1 VRRLLR
7 LALVAVV
14 VAEPA
19 SASAQTLMIAA
30 RDTAVVAAGPGAT
43 ITTALRITNNGAGRI
58 ALTPR
63 LTLPTGWSAPMG
75 TRPFALAAGQTDSWL
90 IGLRVPTRAPA
101 GRYVIGVTA
110 EDSASHSLVR
120 DSLVVEV
127 SVRRGLE
134 LSLTNRPTYAVS
146 GSAYRASFLLRN
158 RGNVRTTVT
167 IRGTSALGGSVAL
180 DSTRITMAAGA
191 SLSLGARVETRTK
204 SEQAQDDVLELYAA
218 DQADSTNAAQASA
231 RVTIV
236 QEANMTEPLHR
247 VATQVRLRAANA
259 SAGVSPYEI
268 SGGGQLRDGGSEQ
281 VSFVFRGAPGTTSQF
296 GDQDEYRIELR
307 GSNYTA
313 RAGDALYRV
322 SSLSSAGQMGFG
334 SGIDMRAGSM
344 TVGGF
349 AQRFRFQP
357 GSSTER
363 GAYVAAAGA
372 DLFAAPQLTLS
383 GMSRT
388 GGLFAG
394 KVIGT
399 ALTLTPLNA
408 MTIELEGARSTGA
421 AGDGAASTARVTG
434 GDRVHYDVGHIAADD
449 RFAGVTRGAVHD
461 YATVSARLITDLQL
475 NASTG
480 SHHSNGAVFG
490 LFAPQDFHSSTV
502 GVDYQSRVS
511 LQYSS
516 LTKSSFFSATRY
528 DESLSGLFARAS
540 QTFGLVRTWAGAGS
554 GIASSALAGRHG
566 YHEFSAGINA
576 DVAGSSISFY
586 GEASKGMAVTRGAD
600 NVLTIGSD
608 GRVRITSGTYITY
621 NGFQTSSIGGDHS
634 TQLDAGLSQL
644 LSTGST
650 VSLHVRLLSHAI
662 DPRSREV
669 AFVEYS
675 MPLKVP
681 VGRVHSAGRVRGR
694 VVDQETGLGVAG
706 TLVRLGPQAAIT
718 DGEGRVA
725 FAGLPAGEYRLAIA
739 QQATLA
745 ATVFTGNPTVR
756 IDSARMAPTTFS
768 LAVERAGIVAGTVRR
783 MSVARTGLDAVA
795 DSLADAGAL
804 GEVAVALVGV
814 RDTLYTTT
822 DLAGAY
828 RFAEVSSGSYVLR
841 IVTEAPSGTRWEPSE
856 IDVSVKPALTR
867 QVAFRLIPRRRA
879 VQMIPSDNPRR
890 Q

>member
-1 VRRLLR
+1 
-7 LALVAVV
+7 
-14 VAEPA
+14 
-19 SASAQTLMIAA
+19 MIAA

-540 QTFGLVRTWAGAGS
+540 QTFGLVRTWA
-554 GIASSALAGRHG
+554 
-566 YHEFSAGINA
+566 
-576 DVAGSSISFY
+576 
-586 GEASKGMAVTRGAD
+586 
-600 NVLTIGSD
+600 
-608 GRVRITSGTYITY
+608 VRITSGTYITY

-890 Q
+890 P

>member
-1 VRRLLR
+1 MRRPRR
-7 LALVAVV
+7 LALVALVI
-14 VAEPA
+14 AGPL
-19 SASAQTLMIAA
+19 SASAQTLAIAA
-30 RDTAVVAAGPGAT
+30 RESAVTVAGPGAT
-43 ITTALRITNNGAGRI
+43 MTTALRVTNRGAGRLS
-58 ALTPR
+58 LTPR
-63 LTLPTGWSAPMG
+63 LTLPADWSAPMG
-75 TRPFALAAGQTDSWL
+75 TRPFALAAGETDSWL

-101 GRYVIGVTA
+101 GRYVIGVEA
-110 EDSASHSLVR
+110 EDSATHAIVR
-120 DSLVVEV
+120 DSLIIQV

-146 GSAYRASFLLRN
+146 GNAYRASFLLRN
-158 RGNVRTTVT
+158 RGNVSTRVTV
-167 IRGTSALGGSVAL
+167 RGTSALGGSVAL
-180 DSTRITMAAGA
+180 DSTHFTMAPGA
-191 SLSLGARVETRTK
+191 SLSLAATVATRTK
-204 SEQAQDDVLELYAA
+204 SEQAQDDVLELFVA
-218 DQADSTNAAQASA
+218 DQADSTNMVQSSA

-236 QEANMTEPLHR
+236 QEANMTEPFHR
-247 VATQVRLRAANA
+247 VATNVRLRAANA
-259 SAGVSPYEI
+259 SAGVSPYEV

-296 GDQDEYRIELR
+296 GDQDEYRVELR

-313 RAGDALYRV
+313 KVGDGLYRV
-322 SSLSSAGQMGFG
+322 SSLSSGGQMGFG
-334 SGIDMRAGSM
+334 SGIDVRAGSV
-344 TVGGF
+344 TAGGF

-357 GSSTER
+357 GSPTER
-363 GAYVAAAGA
+363 GAYMAATGAG
-372 DLFAAPQLTLS
+372 LFAAPQITLS

-399 ALTLTPLNA
+399 ALTLAPLHA
-408 MTIELEGARSTGA
+408 MTIELEGARSSGP
-421 AGDGAASTARVTG
+421 AGTGAASTVRVWG
-434 GDRVHYDVGHIAADD
+434 GDRVRYDLGHIAADD

-475 NASTG
+475 NVSSG

-490 LFAPQDFHSSTV
+490 LFAPQDFQSSTV

-511 LQYSS
+511 LQYTS
-516 LTKSSFFSATRY
+516 LTKSSVFAATRY
-528 DESLSGLFARAS
+528 DEALSGLFARAS
-540 QTFGLVRTWAGAGS
+540 QTFGLVRMWAGAGS
-554 GIASSALAGRHG
+554 GIASSATTGRHG
-566 YHEFSAGINA
+566 YHEFSAGVNA
-576 DVAGSSISFY
+576 DVAGSSVSFY
-586 GEASKGMAVTRGAD
+586 GEMSRGMAVTRGAD
-600 NVLTIGSD
+600 NVLTLGSD
-608 GRVRITSGTYITY
+608 GRVRIRSGTYLTY
-621 NGFQTSSIGGDHS
+621 NGFQTSAIGGEHN

-650 VSLHVRLLSHAI
+650 VSLRVRLLSNAI

-669 AFVEYS
+669 AFVEYA

-694 VVDQETGLGVAG
+694 VVDQETGMGVAG

-739 QQATLA
+739 QQAIQA
-745 ATVFTGNPTVR
+745 ATIFTGDPTVR

-768 LAVERAGIVAGTVRR
+768 LSVERAGIVAGTVRR
-783 MSVARTGLDAVA
+783 MSVARTGLDATA

-814 RDTLYTTT
+814 RDTLYATT
-822 DLAGAY
+822 DVAGAY
-828 RFAEVSSGSYVLR
+828 RFGEVASGSYVLK
-841 IVTEAPSGTRWEPSE
+841 IVSEAPSGTRWEPSE
-856 IDVSVKPALTR
+856 IDVSVKPAVTR

-879 VQMIPSDNPRR
+879 VQMIPSDSPRR

>member
-1 VRRLLR
+1 MAGPV
-7 LALVAVV
+7 
-14 VAEPA
+14 
-19 SASAQTLMIAA
+19 SASAQTLVIAA
-30 RDTAVVAAGPGAT
+30 RDTAVVVAGPGTT
-43 ITTALRITNNGAGRI
+43 ITTALRISNRGTVRS
-58 ALTPR
+58 ALTPE
-63 LTLPTGWSAPMG
+63 LTLPADWSAPMG
-75 TRPFALAAGQTDSWL
+75 TRPFTLAAGETDSWI
-90 IGLRVPTRAPA
+90 IGLRIPARAPA
-101 GRYVIGVTA
+101 GRYQVGVMA
-110 EDSASHSLVR
+110 EDSATHAIVR
-120 DSLVVEV
+120 DSLAIEV

-167 IRGTSALGGSVAL
+167 LRGTSALGGSVAL

-191 SLSLGARVETRTK
+191 SLSLAANVETRTT
-204 SEQAQDDVLELYAA
+204 SAQAQDDVLELYAA
-218 DQADSTNAAQASA
+218 DQADSTNTAQASA

-296 GDQDEYRIELR
+296 GDQDEYRVELR

-322 SSLSSAGQMGFG
+322 SSLSSGGQMGFG
-334 SGIDMRAGSM
+334 SSVDVRAGSM
-344 TVGGF
+344 SAGGF

-357 GSSTER
+357 GSPTER
-363 GAYVAAAGA
+363 GVYVAATGA

-399 ALTLTPLNA
+399 ALTLAPLNV
-408 MTIELEGARSTGA
+408 MTIELEGARSSGA
-421 AGDGAASTARVTG
+421 AGDGTASTVRVTG
-434 GDRVHYDVGHIAADD
+434 GERVHYDVGHIAGDD

-461 YATVSARLITDLQL
+461 YASLTARLITDLQL
-475 NASTG
+475 NVSTG
-480 SHHSNGAVFG
+480 SHHSNGVVLG
-490 LFAPQDFHSSTV
+490 LFAPQDFHSSTI
-502 GVDYQSRVS
+502 GVDYQSRVT

-516 LTKSSFFSATRY
+516 LTKSSFFAATRY

-554 GIASSALAGRHG
+554 GIASSATSGRHG
-566 YHEFSAGINA
+566 YHEFTAGVNA
-576 DVAGSSISFY
+576 DVAGSSLSFY
-586 GEASKGMAVTRGAD
+586 GEMSKGMAVTRGAD
-600 NVLTIGSD
+600 NVLTLGSD
-608 GRVRITSGTYITY
+608 GRVRIRSGTYLTY
-621 NGFQTSSIGGDHS
+621 NGFQTTAAEGEHN

-650 VSLHVRLLSHAI
+650 VSLRVRLLSNAI
-662 DPRSREV
+662 DPRGREV
-669 AFVEYS
+669 AFVEYA

-694 VVDQETGLGVAG
+694 VVDQETGMGVAG

-739 QQATLA
+739 QQATQA
-745 ATVFTGNPTVR
+745 ATVFTGDPTVR
-756 IDSARMAPTTFS
+756 IDSARMVPTTFS
-768 LAVERAGIVAGTVRR
+768 LSVERAGIVAGTVRR
-783 MSVARTGLDAVA
+783 MVVARTGIEASA
-795 DSLADAGAL
+795 DSLADGGAL

-814 RDTLYTTT
+814 RDTLYATT
-822 DLAGAY
+822 DDAGAY
-828 RFAEVSSGSYVLR
+828 RFGEVASGSYVLR
-841 IVTEAPSGTRWEPSE
+841 MVSEAPSGTRWEPSE
-856 IDVSVKPALTR
+856 IDVSVKPAVTR

-879 VQMIPSDNPRR
+879 VQMIPSDSPRR